1 MRLLNIYVL
10 MVLVGIAGYE
20 SPEEAR
26 EKQVANNLKQT
37 GLALNAEPGHKEE
50 TPAASPPLSTHVLNT
65 TTGKPASGVN
75 LILQRQ
81 TGQGW
86 DELRRAKT
94 DAKGRVS
101 DLYIP
106 GEVLQVGT
114 YRLIFETG
122 EYFKAQGVSTFFPHV
137 EIVFAIEK
145 TDEHYH
151 IPLLIS
157 PYGYSTYR
165 GS

>member
-1 MRLLNIYVL
+1 MRNIRLNLLVL
-10 MVLVGIAGYE
+10 CGSIALSLLTVCFAG
-20 SPEEAR
+20 S
-26 EKQVANNLKQT
+26 
-37 GLALNAEPGHKEE
+37 EE
-50 TPAASPPLSTHVLNT
+50 TPAASPAASPPLSTHVLNT
-65 TTGKPASGVN
+65 TTGKAASGVN
-75 LILQRQ
+75 LILQKQ
-81 TGQGW
+81 TGGGW
-86 DELRRAKT
+86 DELRKVKT
-94 DAKGRVS
+94 DVKGRAT

-106 GEVLQVGT
+106 GKPLQAGT

-122 EYFKAQGVSTFFPHV
+122 EYFKTQGESTFFPRV

>member
-1 MRLLNIYVL
+1 MGEMLSDCQLAEPSMRNIRFEFLVL
-10 MVLVGIAGYE
+10 CGAFALSLFPVSFAG
-20 SPEEAR
+20 SEEA
-26 EKQVANNLKQT
+26 
-37 GLALNAEPGHKEE
+37 PG
-50 TPAASPPLSTHVLNT
+50 ASPPLSTHVLNT

-75 LILQRQ
+75 IILQKQ
-81 TGQGW
+81 TGGGW
-86 DELRRAKT
+86 DELKKAKT
-94 DAKGRVS
+94 DGKGRAS

-106 GEVLQVGT
+106 GKALQAGT

-122 EYFKAQGVSTFFPHV
+122 EYFKTQGVSTFFPRV
-137 EIVFAIEK
+137 EIVFVIEQ